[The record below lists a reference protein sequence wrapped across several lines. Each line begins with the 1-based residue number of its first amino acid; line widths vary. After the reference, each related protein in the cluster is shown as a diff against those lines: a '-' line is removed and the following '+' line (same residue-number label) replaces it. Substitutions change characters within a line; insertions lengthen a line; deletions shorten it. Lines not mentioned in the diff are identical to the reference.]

1 MNDIKVEKIIRSN
14 RKTIAIKPTENG
26 TIIVKAPKKATN
38 KLINEIIEQ
47 YKDKI
52 LKKLKELEKIK
63 EINFKQFVAGEEF
76 LYIGKVYKLYI
87 VENLETP
94 LKFQDGFYLSKD
106 YQNQGREIFTDWYKK
121 QARIII
127 SNRLNHWAK
136 RCGYNI
142 KKIGITNANRQWGS
156 CSSKGNLN
164 FSWRLILA
172 PLEVIDYVIV
182 HELSHLK
189 ELNHSKNFWN
199 EVRKCMPEYEE
210 YHNWLRKNS
219 FKLKF

>member
-1 MNDIKVEKIIRSN
+1 MKDIKIEKIIKSN

-38 KLINEIIEQ
+38 KLIIDVIEQ
-47 YKDKI
+47 HKDRI
-52 LKKLKELEKIK
+52 LEKLKELEKIK

-76 LYIGKVYKLYI
+76 LYIGKAYKLYI

-106 YQNQGREIFTDWYKK
+106 YKNQRREIFIDWYKK
-121 QARIII
+121 QAKIII
-127 SNRLNHWAK
+127 PNRVKYWAEK
-136 RCGYNI
+136 CGYSI
-142 KKIGITNANRQWGS
+142 KKVGITNANKQWGS
-156 CSSKGNLN
+156 CSAKGNLN

-182 HELSHLK
+182 HKLSHLK

-199 EVRKCMPEYEE
+199 EFKKCMPEYKK
-210 YHNWLRKNS
+210 HHDWLKNS

>member
-1 MNDIKVEKIIRSN
+1 MNDIRIEKIIRSN

-26 TIIVKAPKKATN
+26 AIIVKAPKKATN
-38 KLINEIIEQ
+38 KLIIDVIEQ
-47 YKDKI
+47 HKDRI
-52 LKKLKELEKIK
+52 LEKLKELEKIK

-76 LYIGKVYKLYI
+76 LYIGKAYKLYI

-94 LKFQDGFYLSKD
+94 LKFQDGFYLSRD
-106 YQNQGREIFTDWYKK
+106 YQNQGREIFTDWYKN
-121 QARIII
+121 QAKIII
-127 SNRLNHWAK
+127 PNRVIHWAGK
-136 RCGYNI
+136 CGYNI

-156 CSSKGNLN
+156 CSAKGNLN

-182 HELSHLK
+182 HKLSHLK

-199 EVRKCMPEYEE
+199 EFKKCMPEYKK
-210 YHNWLRKNS
+210 HHDWLKNS

>member
-1 MNDIKVEKIIRSN
+1 MKDIKIEKIIKSN

-38 KLINEIIEQ
+38 KLIIEIIEQ
-47 YKDKI
+47 HKDKI

-76 LYIGKVYKLYI
+76 LYIGKAYKLYI

-106 YQNQGREIFTDWYKK
+106 YKNQRREIFIDWYKK
-121 QARIII
+121 QAKIII
-127 SNRLNHWAK
+127 PNRVKYWAEK
-136 RCGYNI
+136 CGYSI
-142 KKIGITNANRQWGS
+142 KKVGITNANKQWGS
-156 CSSKGNLN
+156 CSAKGNLN

-182 HELSHLK
+182 HKLSHLK

-199 EVRKCMPEYEE
+199 EFKKCMPEYKK
-210 YHNWLRKNS
+210 HHDWLKNS

>member
-1 MNDIKVEKIIRSN
+1 MKDIKIEKIIRSN

-38 KLINEIIEQ
+38 KLIIEIIEQ
-47 YKDKI
+47 HKDKI

-76 LYIGKVYKLYI
+76 LYIGKAYKLYI

-106 YQNQGREIFTDWYKK
+106 YKNQRREIFIDWYKK
-121 QARIII
+121 QAKIII
-127 SNRLNHWAK
+127 PNRVKYWAEK
-136 RCGYNI
+136 CGYSI
-142 KKIGITNANRQWGS
+142 KKVGITNANKQWGS
-156 CSSKGNLN
+156 CSAKGNLN

-182 HELSHLK
+182 HKLSHLK

-199 EVRKCMPEYEE
+199 EFKKCMPEYKK
-210 YHNWLRKNS
+210 HHDWLKNS

>member
-1 MNDIKVEKIIRSN
+1 MNDIKIEKIIRSN

-26 TIIVKAPKKATN
+26 AIIVKAPKKATN
-38 KLINEIIEQ
+38 KLIIEIIEQ
-47 YKDKI
+47 HKDKI

-121 QARIII
+121 QAKIII
-127 SNRLNHWAK
+127 PNRVIHWAE

-172 PLEVIDYVIV
+172 PLEVIDYVII

-199 EVRKCMPEYEE
+199 EVKKCIPEYKE
-210 YHNWLRKNS
+210 YHDWLRKNS